1 MKKLSQL
8 FLAVSGQR
16 AGRRFDRKLF
26 NSARLE
32 QQRNDVFVM
41 MHQQMSGLR

>member
-1 MKKLSQL
+1 MKKLSEL

-16 AGRRFDRKLF
+16 AGRRVDRKPF
-26 NSARLE
+26 NGARLE